1 MEEKK
6 RLEQERIKCE
16 KERQRLEEEIR
27 TREEKETLL
36 REQKVNKSKYT
47 LFYLFNIYIC
57 YLNIYRSLPKKIQQR
72 DKNWQNN
79 VPKRRTIYVINQLR
93 VNIIAMMLMMII
105 DHEVKS
111 CDDREAKKRNN

>member
-36 REQKVNKSKYT
+36 REQKVNKSKYI
-47 LFYLFNIYIC
+47 LFIKLYLYNI
-57 YLNIYRSLPKKIQQR
+57 
-72 DKNWQNN
+72 
-79 VPKRRTIYVINQLR
+79 
-93 VNIIAMMLMMII
+93 
-105 DHEVKS
+105 
-111 CDDREAKKRNN
+111 

>member
-36 REQKVNKSKYT
+36 REQKVST
-47 LFYLFNIYIC
+47 LYFVYSIFNIYMC
-57 YLNIYRSLPKKIQQR
+57 YLNIYRSLPRKIQ
-72 DKNWQNN
+72 
-79 VPKRRTIYVINQLR
+79 
-93 VNIIAMMLMMII
+93 
-105 DHEVKS
+105 
-111 CDDREAKKRNN
+111 